1 MTILHVFPQ
10 PVPATH
16 ELHVSGSINGREF
29 DLAGRGTGN
38 PVPATHELHVSGS
51 INGREFDL
59 AGRGTGNAKDGS
71 EEIQVKST
79 KGALGFSPVL
89 LVPNLG
95 YGFHQYLPYPD
106 GMSPFQAAADDGSG
120 YVVHRTLQFEDGGSV
135 TGIYRYSYDGSHIKG
150 EFNVTGSG
158 FPADGPVMTNS
169 LTAVDPSVATVF
181 CPNDTTVVSTIDWS
195 CTTTSGKRYHG
206 TVRTNYTFA
215 KPIAASFLQ
224 QQPMFVFRKTELKA
238 SDTELSLKESQK
250 AFHGL

>member
-1 MTILHVFPQ
+1 MQIKMMILHVFLQ
-10 PVPATH
+10 
-16 ELHVSGSINGREF
+16 
-29 DLAGRGTGN
+29 